1 MNTDER
7 SWATNGGD
15 EARLLAE
22 AHRLLLRVRALLAMA
37 ESSEFASEAE
47 VFADK
52 AAVLAET
59 HGIEPELL
67 RYPREP
73 LQVAVIVIELQ
84 RLQDQLEAYGD
95 DDGVWATKTAEWS
108 ACLDQYD
115 MVLEAAAELLQL
127 PIPRLPYGIRRHF
140 RPEQRAEIEFLINQK
155 VSSR

>member
-1 MNTDER
+1 VSTGER
-7 SWATNGGD
+7 SWATTDGD
-15 EARLLAE
+15 EARMLAE

-37 ESSEFASEAE
+37 ESSEFAAEAKA
-47 VFADK
+47 FTDK
-52 AAVLAET
+52 AAALADA

-84 RLQDQLEAYGD
+84 RLQKELEDYGE
-95 DDGVWATKTAEWS
+95 DDGLWATKTAEWS
-108 ACLDQYD
+108 TCLDQYD

-127 PIPRLPYGIRRHF
+127 PIPRLPYGCRRHF

-155 VSSR
+155 VSTR